1 MQIITDMLKELEAVS
16 GTIDEEQ
23 VRRMCGRIVGAKRV
37 YTVGRGRS
45 GLIAKMFAMRLM
57 HMGVTAYAVDEVVT
71 PSIQA
76 GDLLIICSGSGETA
90 SLKAMAD
97 RARQF
102 GADIQIITAN
112 EESYLGKMA
121 DSRIVINGYTPKNK
135 VNVNR
140 SMQPMGSQF
149 EQLMLFVLEAEVIL
163 LKETLGVSEE
173 LMMRKHANLE

>member
-1 MQIITDMLKELEAVS
+1 
-16 GTIDEEQ
+16 
-23 VRRMCGRIVGAKRV
+23 
-37 YTVGRGRS
+37 
-45 GLIAKMFAMRLM
+45 
-57 HMGVTAYAVDEVVT
+57 
-71 PSIQA
+71 
-76 GDLLIICSGSGETA
+76 
-90 SLKAMAD
+90 MAD

-112 EESYLGKMA
+112 GESYLGKMA

-149 EQLMLFVLEAEVIL
+149 EQLMLFVLEAEGIL